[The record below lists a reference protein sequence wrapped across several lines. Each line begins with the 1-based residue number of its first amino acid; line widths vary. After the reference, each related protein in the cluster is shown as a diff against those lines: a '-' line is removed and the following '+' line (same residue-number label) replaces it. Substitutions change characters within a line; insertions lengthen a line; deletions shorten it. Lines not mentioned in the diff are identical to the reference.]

1 MISSRHT
8 CKLTSGQQG
17 VAIIMVLAVV
27 AVLVAAV
34 TELHVATRDDLFE
47 AAALRDSVTL
57 EQMADSGVN
66 LAMALLVKDKLDS
79 QADSLQEDWADEQF
93 LDGLAS
99 QLQFAKG
106 RLKVRIFDEM
116 AKIQINALV
125 DFPTGRYFN
134 SAQYKLWQSF
144 TDRLLSMS
152 ESGQDTD
159 PVAIINSIKDWLD
172 SGDDDAITGL
182 SGAESSY
189 YLSLDQPYP
198 CKNGPFDHLAE
209 VGLVK
214 GITPELLAGAGGAS
228 GLARYITVYGAVESE
243 DGKFTFPGRI
253 NINTAELPVLAAM
266 MPPENEAFAQSL
278 IDWREAKTGDQYL
291 HDLSR
296 KDWYKDVPGF
306 SGIDLDPKLITVA
319 SDVFRIVATASIE
332 NSSLTLS
339 AVVRREKDSKS
350 GRWRCMVLNWE
361 FY

>member
-1 MISSRHT
+1 MPETTGR
-8 CKLTSGQQG
+8 QG

-34 TELHVATRDDLFE
+34 TELHIATRDNLFE

-57 EQMADSGVN
+57 EQMAASAIN
-66 LAMALLVKDKLDS
+66 LGMALLVKDKLDS
-79 QADSLQEDWADEQF
+79 QADSLQEDWADAQF
-93 LDGLAS
+93 LDGITA
-99 QLQFAKG
+99 QIPFEKG
-106 RLKVRIFDEM
+106 QVKLRIFDEM

-134 SAQYKLWQSF
+134 KAQYKLWDRF
-144 TDRLLSMS
+144 AERLLAMY
-152 ESGQDTD
+152 ETEEETD

-182 SGAESSY
+182 SGAESSC
-189 YLSLDQPYP
+189 YLSLDRPYP

-214 GITPELLAGAGGAS
+214 GITPELLAGAGGAT
-228 GLARYITVYGAVESE
+228 GLARYITIYGAVQSD
-243 DGKFTFPGRI
+243 DGRFTFPGRI

-278 IDWREAKTGDQYL
+278 IDWREAKTGDQYI

-306 SGIDLDPKLITVA
+306 SGIHLDANLITIA
-319 SDVFRIVATASIE
+319 SDIFRIIATASIE
-332 NSSLTLS
+332 KSQFSLS
-339 AVVRREKDSKS
+339 AVVRREKDTKT
-350 GRWRCMVLNWE
+350 GRWRCRVLNWE
-361 FY
+361 MY

>member
-1 MISSRHT
+1 MRLDR
-8 CKLTSGQQG
+8 CRLTKTTGRQG

-34 TELHVATRDDLFE
+34 TELHVSTRDNLFE
-47 AAALRDSVTL
+47 AAALRNSVTM
-57 EQMADSGVN
+57 EEMAASAIN

-79 QADSLQEDWADEQF
+79 EADSLQEDWADDQF
-93 LDGLAS
+93 LDGVTS
-99 QLQFAKG
+99 QIPFEKG
-106 RLKVRIFDEM
+106 RVKLRIFDEM

-134 SAQYKLWQSF
+134 SAQYKLWNRF
-144 TDRLLSMS
+144 AERILAMYETG
-152 ESGQDTD
+152 EETD

-189 YLSLDQPYP
+189 YLSLERPYP

-214 GITPELLAGAGGAS
+214 GITPELLAGAGGAA
-228 GLARYITVYGAVESE
+228 GLARYITTYGALESE
-243 DGKFTFPGRI
+243 DGRFTFPGKI

-306 SGIDLDPKLITVA
+306 SGIDLDTGLITIA
-319 SDVFRIVATASIE
+319 SDIFRIIATASVE
-332 NSSLTLS
+332 NGTLTLS
-339 AVVRREKDSKS
+339 AVVRREKDAKT
-350 GRWRCMVLNWE
+350 GRWRCRVLNWE
-361 FY
+361 MY